1 MIVMNVQQIRE
12 SMPILNQEVNGERL
26 VYLDNAATSQTPLTV
41 LDAMRHYYLH
51 DNANVHRGVHT
62 LAERSTEQY
71 EHVRQQVADFIGAQ
85 SASEIIYTR
94 STTESL
100 NLVARGFG
108 DQVVHAGDEIVISI
122 MEHHSNLVPWQELAA
137 RTGAKL
143 KYIELNDHQE
153 LDLTSAH
160 QQITENTK
168 IVAITAASNV
178 LGTLNPIHQ
187 IAQLAHRVGAYL
199 VVDAAQLAG
208 HQPIDVQQ
216 MGADWLAFSGHKI
229 LGPTGIGVL
238 YGRAD
243 LLKITR
249 PVQYGGEMIA
259 DVTRQKTTFKPAPL
273 GFEAGTPNISGVIGL
288 GAAIDLIQQIG
299 LKQIAEREQAL
310 ANYLL
315 PRLQAIDGLTLYGP
329 HDHHTGVFAFNL
341 LDLHPHDVA
350 TGLDMEGVAV
360 RAGHHC
366 AQPLMHDL
374 GVTAT
379 VRASVAFYNTQE
391 ECDRLIQAIQ
401 AVKEFFTN
409 GLS

>member
-1 MIVMNVQQIRE
+1 MIDIQKVR
-12 SMPILNQEVNGERL
+12 STMPILNQRENDEQL
-26 VYLDNAATSQTPLTV
+26 VYLDNAATSQTPLPV

-62 LAERSTEQY
+62 LAERATEQY
-71 EHVRQQVADFIGAQ
+71 EQVRHQVADFIHADN
-85 SASEIIYTR
+85 ANEIIYTR
-94 STTESL
+94 STTESI

-108 DQVVHAGDEIVISI
+108 DQVVHSGDEIVISI
-122 MEHHSNLVPWQELAA
+122 TEHHSNLVPWQELAA
-137 RTGAKL
+137 RTGATL
-143 KYIELNDHQE
+143 KYIELNADQE
-153 LDLTSAH
+153 LDLTSAK
-160 QQITENTK
+160 QQITDKTK
-168 IVAITAASNV
+168 IVAIAAVSNV
-178 LGTLNPIHQ
+178 LGTVNPVAKIAKMAHQ
-187 IAQLAHRVGAYL
+187 VGAFM

-208 HQPIDVQQ
+208 HKQIDVHQL
-216 MGADWLAFSGHKI
+216 GADFLAFSGHKM

-238 YGRAD
+238 YGRQE
-243 LLKITR
+243 LLEKMR
-249 PVQYGGEMIA
+249 PVQFGGEMIE
-259 DVTRQKTTFKPAPL
+259 DVTRQKTTFKLAPL

-288 GAAIDLIQQIG
+288 GAAIDFIHQIG
-299 LKQIAEREQAL
+299 LDQIESREQKL

-315 PRLQAIDGLTLYGP
+315 PRLQEIDGLTLYGP

-379 VRASVAFYNTQE
+379 VRASLAFYNTQA
-391 ECDRLIQAIQ
+391 ECDRLIEAIQ